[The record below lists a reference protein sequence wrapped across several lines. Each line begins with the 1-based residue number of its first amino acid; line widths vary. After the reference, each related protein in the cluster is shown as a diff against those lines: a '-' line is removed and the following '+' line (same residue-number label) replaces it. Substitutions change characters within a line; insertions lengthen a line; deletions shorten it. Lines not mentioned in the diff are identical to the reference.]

1 MEKIQAIKK
10 LKTNGLRMFLM
21 NKIKKYGTRNV
32 ALAVQSAL
40 HLFRTGAFDL
50 RTMTILSR
58 PMKKQAYEN
67 LKYSVTEHLN
77 KTASSV

>member
-1 MEKIQAIKK
+1 MEKIQAVKQ
-10 LKTNGLRMFLM
+10 LKAKGLKMFLM
-21 NKIKKYGTRNV
+21 NKLKKYSQRQV

>member
-1 MEKIQAIKK
+1 MEKIQAVKQ
-10 LKTNGLRMFLM
+10 LKAKGLKMFLM
-21 NKIKKYGTRNV
+21 NKLKKYSQRQV

-77 KTASSV
+77 KTAS

>member
-1 MEKIQAIKK
+1 MEKIQAVKK
-10 LKTNGLRMFLM
+10 LKAKGLKMFLM

-58 PMKKQAYEN
+58 QMKKQAYEN
-67 LKYSVTEHLN
+67 LKLSVTEHLN